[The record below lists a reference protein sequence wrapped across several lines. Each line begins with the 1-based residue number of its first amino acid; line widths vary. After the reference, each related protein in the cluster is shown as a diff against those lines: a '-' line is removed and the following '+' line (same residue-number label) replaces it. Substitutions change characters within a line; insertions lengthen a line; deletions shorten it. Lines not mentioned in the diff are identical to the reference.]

1 MALSDVFARRSD
13 GSSEAPPPVPP
24 PTRPSVA
31 EQFATLARLGL
42 EPHDGVTAA
51 DVAKDRD
58 AALLLK
64 RHPYVAAMHA
74 MARDADGEL
83 TSHPR
88 VTTVDLEH
96 VVGPDSYPDLLR
108 KLATAAGTT
117 YLLADVTGGVD
128 RERGRWV
135 VRFTFD
141 GLTREIHPRLDHH
154 RADPVVMPEL
164 FDAVAGP
171 GQGAA
176 HVRHG
181 QTISV
186 AYVPRRHVQELQR
199 VLHQW
204 STTA

>member
-1 MALSDVFARRSD
+1 M
-13 GSSEAPPPVPP
+13 
-24 PTRPSVA
+24 A
-31 EQFATLARLGL
+31 EQFATLTRLGL
-42 EPHDGVTAA
+42 EPQAGVTAA

-64 RHPYVAAMHA
+64 RHPYVAAMHCL
-74 MARDADGEL
+74 ARDADGDL

-96 VVGPDSYPDLLR
+96 IVGPDSYPDLLR
-108 KLATAAGTT
+108 KLSTAAGTR
-117 YLLADVTGGVD
+117 YLLQDVSGGVHPD
-128 RERGRWV
+128 RSRWV

-141 GLTREIHPRLDHH
+141 GLTREIHPRLDHD

-186 AYVPRRHVQELQR
+186 AYVPRRHVAELQR
-199 VLHQW
+199 VLDQW
-204 STTA
+204 ATTA